1 MSVEFNEEENLED
14 EIFEVDEELLRQILP
29 KRFRKEKTIEDREIE
44 NWVFDKPTLIALAK
58 LINKGYLSELVS
70 TISMG
75 KEANVFRGKDSAG
88 FPVAV
93 KIYKKDTTLFKDMM
107 PYLDGDPRFKRIKRK
122 RSHIIYTWCQKEF
135 KNLQEFYEIG
145 VPVPKPFAYRD
156 NVLVMEFI
164 GINDIPAPRLKDTV
178 LEDPREM
185 LNSIIEDIRKLY
197 ENGFVHADMS
207 EYNILVKDESEY
219 YIIDVGQGVPL
230 AHPMAYRWVVRDV
243 VNIVNYFN
251 RRYKLGLDP
260 KKYVLEVIGEEI
272 LADYLML

>member
-1 MSVEFNEEENLED
+1 MNPELNDETIED
-14 EIFEVDEELLRQILP
+14 EAYEIDEKLLRQVIP

-44 NWVFDKPTLIALAK
+44 NWVFDRQTLIALAK

-70 TISMG
+70 TVSMG

-107 PYLDGDPRFKRIKRK
+107 PYIDGDPRFKRIKRK
-122 RSHIIYTWCQKEF
+122 RAHIIYTWCQKEF

-145 VPVPKPFAYRD
+145 VPVPKPYAYRD

-164 GINDIPAPRLKDTV
+164 GINDHPAPRLRDVDIKH
-178 LEDPREM
+178 PKEM
-185 LNSIIEDIRKLY
+185 LESIIEDIKKLY
-197 ENGFVHADMS
+197 DNGFVHADMS
-207 EYNILVKDESEY
+207 EYNILVKDEGEY
-219 YIIDVGQGVPL
+219 YLIDVGQGVPL

-243 VNIVNYFN
+243 MNIVNYFN
-251 RRYKLGLDP
+251 RRYKLGLNP
-260 KKYVLEVIGEEI
+260 RKYVIDVLGEEV
-272 LADYLML
+272 LADYLVL